1 MRKLTIIYILTLMFS
16 IQSFAI
22 VKIGQPV
29 PDFSLPDIFT
39 GKTYTMKDFKGKI
52 VLLNL
57 WASWCTGCKAEMP
70 EFYRLQKE
78 LEGKDFIIVAI
89 SIDSNKEKAI
99 RFLKKVEKK
108 TGIKTP
114 FIVLWDK
121 NKTLAKIYKPRGM
134 PSSYLID
141 KDGRLIKIFIGSFTE
156 RNIGI
161 LKSAIEK
168 AIGE

>member
-114 FIVLWDK
+114 FIVLWDR